1 VSNTSGVV
9 ALREIFDESD
19 IEWITEACQDPEI
32 QRWTLVPRPY
42 TRDHARHFVEH
53 PEMEYWRWIV
63 EQDDTGTPVGLV
75 SIHGVNDNGDA
86 EVGYWVAP
94 WGRGMRVMSSALA
107 RVMDA
112 AATDPSIRAL
122 TARIAEGNTASRRV
136 VQRAGFIEVG
146 RIESGCRD
154 GDEPT
159 DALLYRRAL

>member
-1 VSNTSGVV
+1 MVV
-9 ALREIFDESD
+9 LRESFLESD
-19 IEWITEACQDPEI
+19 IDWITEACQDPDI

-53 PEMEYWRWIV
+53 PESEYWRWIV
-63 EQDDTGTPVGLV
+63 EQDDTGTPVGVV
-75 SIHGVNDNGDA
+75 SIHAVNENGDA

-94 WGRGMRVMSSALA
+94 WGRGMRVMAAALL

-122 TARIAEGNTASRRV
+122 TARIAEGNVASRRV
-136 VQRAGFIEVG
+136 AQRAGFVEMT

-154 GDEPT
+154 GDEPA
-159 DALLYRRAL
+159 DALLYHRPLPG

>member
-1 VSNTSGVV
+1 
-9 ALREIFDESD
+9 
-19 IEWITEACQDPEI
+19 
-32 QRWTLVPRPY
+32 
-42 TRDHARHFVEH
+42 
-53 PEMEYWRWIV
+53 
-63 EQDDTGTPVGLV
+63 
-75 SIHGVNDNGDA
+75 
-86 EVGYWVAP
+86 
-94 WGRGMRVMSSALA
+94 MSSALA